1 MALAADTSVMES
13 IKKRM
18 IAIKMEM
25 IGAEERSQQ
34 SVEKQKQITEQ
45 LAKVNNLT

>member
-18 IAIKMEM
+18 IAIKGRRTPQTSFT
-25 IGAEERSQQ
+25 ID
-34 SVEKQKQITEQ
+34 K
-45 LAKVNNLT
+45 

>member
-25 IGAEERSQQ
+25 IGAGEREKLNI
-34 SVEKQKQITEQ
+34 EKQQEITEK
-45 LAKVNNLT
+45 LAKVNLI